1 MVLRPTLG
9 GTLAHGPTHTSLN
22 ARDHGVAHV
31 GTTHAS
37 LNARDHGVAHVGKS
51 TTQGETHVGTTV
63 GAPEATPQGDRP
75 SAGSMGPGVMN
86 QNSPLI
92 VIPVNDPTTT
102 ALL

>member
-1 MVLRPTLG
+1 MVPRPILG
-9 GTLAHGPTHTSLN
+9 ETLAHGATHTPLN
-22 ARDHGVAHV
+22 AGAHGMAHV
-31 GTTHAS
+31 GTTYAS
-37 LNARDHGVAHVGKS
+37 PNAGTHGVAHVGKS

-63 GAPEATPQGDRP
+63 DALEASPQGDRP
-75 SAGSMGPGVMN
+75 SAGSMGPEVTN